1 MVTIN
6 NMRLLGLIINCMPLF
21 TWSILI
27 TALLLLMTLP
37 ILTGAL
43 GMLLLDIHFNTLYFD
58 SNFGG
63 DPVLYQHFFWFF
75 GHPEVYILIIP
86 AFGIISIVIS
96 NISEKILFGIQS
108 MILAMSCISIL
119 GSIVWEHHIYTL
131 GLEVDTRAYFTAVTM
146 MISLPTGTKVF
157 NWLSTLLGTLYIIII
172 SSYMIFIMIFLIMFT
187 LGGSTGV
194 ILGNAVVDVSL
205 HDTYYIIAHFHFV
218 LSLGAIIALF
228 LGILFYQD
236 ILFASYS
243 FIPNSSSKNA
253 KFHCYLSY
261 FGINLTFTPSNPYFL
276 ILFLKVYFKCLNA
289 VGSSDIQSNE
299 L

>member
-1 MVTIN
+1 MSLSPVNIDIIIDSLLIAGISSFLSSLNFMVTIN

-96 NISEKILFGIQS
+96 NISEKILF
-108 MILAMSCISIL
+108 L
-119 GSIVWEHHIYTL
+119 IV
-131 GLEVDTRAYFTAVTM
+131 V
-146 MISLPTGTKVF
+146 
-157 NWLSTLLGTLYIIII
+157 
-172 SSYMIFIMIFLIMFT
+172 
-187 LGGSTGV
+187 
-194 ILGNAVVDVSL
+194 
-205 HDTYYIIAHFHFV
+205 
-218 LSLGAIIALF
+218 
-228 LGILFYQD
+228 
-236 ILFASYS
+236 
-243 FIPNSSSKNA
+243 
-253 KFHCYLSY
+253 
-261 FGINLTFTPSNPYFL
+261 
-276 ILFLKVYFKCLNA
+276 
-289 VGSSDIQSNE
+289 
-299 L
+299 

>member
-1 MVTIN
+1 
-6 NMRLLGLIINCMPLF
+6 MRLLGLIINCISLF

-96 NISEKILFGIQS
+96 NISEKIIFGIQS
-108 MILAMSCISIL
+108 MILAMCCISIL

-146 MISLPTGTKVF
+146 MISLPTGTKIF

-194 ILGNAVVDVSL
+194 IIFRQA
-205 HDTYYIIAHFHFV
+205 F
-218 LSLGAIIALF
+218 
-228 LGILFYQD
+228 
-236 ILFASYS
+236 
-243 FIPNSSSKNA
+243 
-253 KFHCYLSY
+253 
-261 FGINLTFTPSNPYFL
+261 PS
-276 ILFLKVYFKCLNA
+276 V
-289 VGSSDIQSNE
+289 
-299 L
+299 

>member
-1 MVTIN
+1 MH
-6 NMRLLGLIINCMPLF
+6 LFGKSLGSGKNI
-21 TWSILI
+21 
-27 TALLLLMTLP
+27 
-37 ILTGAL
+37 
-43 GMLLLDIHFNTLYFD
+43 
-58 SNFGG
+58 
-63 DPVLYQHFFWFF
+63 WFF

-108 MILAMSCISIL
+108 MILAMCCISIL

-205 HDTYYIIAHFHFV
+205 HDTYYII
-218 LSLGAIIALF
+218 GDIIYGIKVF
-228 LGILFYQD
+228 L
-236 ILFASYS
+236 
-243 FIPNSSSKNA
+243 
-253 KFHCYLSY
+253 
-261 FGINLTFTPSNPYFL
+261 
-276 ILFLKVYFKCLNA
+276 
-289 VGSSDIQSNE
+289 
-299 L
+299 

>member
-1 MVTIN
+1 MICEFPTGAGWTIYPPLSTSLMSLSPVNIDIIIDSLLIAGISSFLSSLNFMVTIN

-131 GLEVDTRAYFTAVTM
+131 GLEGFVSCF
-146 MISLPTGTKVF
+146 ISF
-157 NWLSTLLGTLYIIII
+157 LSLEVPSLILYIK
-172 SSYMIFIMIFLIMFT
+172 Y
-187 LGGSTGV
+187 
-194 ILGNAVVDVSL
+194 
-205 HDTYYIIAHFHFV
+205 
-218 LSLGAIIALF
+218 
-228 LGILFYQD
+228 
-236 ILFASYS
+236 
-243 FIPNSSSKNA
+243 
-253 KFHCYLSY
+253 
-261 FGINLTFTPSNPYFL
+261 
-276 ILFLKVYFKCLNA
+276 
-289 VGSSDIQSNE
+289 
-299 L
+299 